1 MPCVNN
7 STRVEVLILAQLQPS
22 YRGAVTARL
31 WRDSMANRRD
41 VCLTVIA
48 LLIGAP
54 WSIAEMQ
61 KKLSIVKF
69 VDTCDPVW
77 IYYSSVVTAPCT
89 VNIYQYTSENWT
101 VFTRLHIEGRYSLTF
116 PRNCSN
122 KTPVTEKERFI
133 GLFGPGSPGMPSI
146 TMKVL
151 QLQNDSSDFNLY
163 DDRWTGPDLSGY
175 RQPFVAYELRVKAYN
190 PGDGDPECVTEIKEY
205 VKEQGQFQ
213 FRPDRVYNPACKC
226 IYNRALY

>member
-1 MPCVNN
+1 
-7 STRVEVLILAQLQPS
+7 
-22 YRGAVTARL
+22 
-31 WRDSMANRRD
+31 MANRRD

-48 LLIGAP
+48 MLIGAP

-101 VFTRLHIEGRYSLTF
+101 VFTRLHIEGR
-116 PRNCSN
+116 N
-122 KTPVTEKERFI
+122 KTPVTVKERFI

-151 QLQNDSSDFNLY
+151 QLQNDSSDFNIY
-163 DDRWTGPDLSGY
+163 DDKWTGPDLSDAKDDSIEEIRHESKDGQCALFSITFCEN
-175 RQPFVAYELRVKAYN
+175 RLRKNLPFK
-190 PGDGDPECVTEIKEY
+190 IS
-205 VKEQGQFQ
+205 F
-213 FRPDRVYNPACKC
+213 
-226 IYNRALY
+226 